1 MMKIRQIALLALLS
15 TVALQSGAWTLFGSK
30 SDALADKLRSGDKY
44 LQKADTAFEEGRME
58 RAGKYYGRAIQKYEE
73 LKEADPTYMD
83 GIAGIR
89 LTYCAKQYTNA
100 LEAVAAAIAEA
111 EAGAANAAEAGAPD
125 GAEAGAAGAAEAGA
139 AGAAEVAAAG
149 AAEVAAAGAAEVA
162 AAGAAEVGAANAAE
176 VSKLKAAQPPKP
188 QAASAA
194 ETSGGTAAETSGGA
208 ATETSGD
215 AAAETSGDA
224 AAQAAPPPRP
234 PYDPRNFTHDF
245 AEARMLMEDGN
256 LSEAAAVLIPM
267 LRHDPANRQVRLLLA
282 IVRTRQS
289 RYDEAIV
296 ALEDLRGI
304 REDMPILLA
313 LSGAYM
319 GAVRY
324 HDALLTLD
332 RAVRLNPADPNPY
345 LNLAWLTL
353 VMPQEP
359 DTLKNAE
366 IYYRQAVRRGATRD
380 RALETRI
387 GLTKW

>member
-1 MMKIRQIALLALLS
+1 MMKIRQMFFFTLLAS
-15 TVALQSGAWTLFGSK
+15 VAIHAGAWTLFGSK
-30 SDALADKLRSGDKY
+30 EDALADKLRSGDKY
-44 LQKADTAFEEGRME
+44 LQKADAAYEEGQME
-58 RAGKYYGRAIQKYEE
+58 RAGKYYVRAIQKYEKLQE
-73 LKEADPTYMD
+73 TDPTYME

-89 LTYCAKQYTNA
+89 LNYCAKQYTNA
-100 LEAVAAAIAEA
+100 LVAIEAALEAA
-111 EAGAANAAEAGAPD
+111 D
-125 GAEAGAAGAAEAGA
+125 
-139 AGAAEVAAAG
+139 
-149 AAEVAAAGAAEVA
+149 
-162 AAGAAEVGAANAAE
+162 AAEVGAADAAE
-176 VSKLKAAQPPKP
+176 ASQPQAAQPPQP
-188 QAASAA
+188 QAAQQPQPQAA
-194 ETSGGTAAETSGGA
+194 QQPQPQAAQPPQPQA
-208 ATETSGD
+208 AQAAATSGD
-215 AAAETSGDA
+215 AVAATSGDA
-224 AAQAAPPPRP
+224 VAQPQAAQPPQPQVSPPPRP

-256 LSEAAAVLIPM
+256 LSEAASVLIPM
-267 LRHDPANRQVRLLLA
+267 LRHDPSNRQVRLLLA

-304 REDMPILLA
+304 REEMPILLA

-324 HDALLTLD
+324 HDALLALD

-353 VMPQEP
+353 VMPQDS

-366 IYYRQAVRRGATRD
+366 IYYRQAIKRGAARD
-380 RALETRI
+380 RALESRI

>member
-1 MMKIRQIALLALLS
+1 
-15 TVALQSGAWTLFGSK
+15 
-30 SDALADKLRSGDKY
+30 
-44 LQKADTAFEEGRME
+44 
-58 RAGKYYGRAIQKYEE
+58 
-73 LKEADPTYMD
+73 
-83 GIAGIR
+83 
-89 LTYCAKQYTNA
+89 
-100 LEAVAAAIAEA
+100 
-111 EAGAANAAEAGAPD
+111 
-125 GAEAGAAGAAEAGA
+125 
-139 AGAAEVAAAG
+139 
-149 AAEVAAAGAAEVA
+149 
-162 AAGAAEVGAANAAE
+162 
-176 VSKLKAAQPPKP
+176 
-188 QAASAA
+188 
-194 ETSGGTAAETSGGA
+194 
-208 ATETSGD
+208 
-215 AAAETSGDA
+215 
-224 AAQAAPPPRP
+224 
-234 PYDPRNFTHDF
+234 
-245 AEARMLMEDGN
+245 MLMEDGN

-366 IYYRQAVRRGATRD
+366 IYYRQAIRRGAARD
-380 RALETRI
+380 RALESRI

>member
-1 MMKIRQIALLALLS
+1 MFFITLLS
-15 TVALQSGAWTLFGSK
+15 SAAIQAGAWTLFGSK
-30 SDALADKLRSGDKY
+30 EDALADKLRSGDKY
-44 LQKADTAFEEGRME
+44 LQKADAAYEEGQME
-58 RAGKYYGRAIQKYEE
+58 RAGKYYGRAIQKYEQ
-73 LKEADPTYMD
+73 LQEADPTYME

-89 LTYCAKQYTNA
+89 LNYCAKQYTNA
-100 LEAVAAAIAEA
+100 LEAIEAALE
-111 EAGAANAAEAGAPD
+111 AANAAEAEAPD
-125 GAEAGAAGAAEAGA
+125 G
-139 AGAAEVAAAG
+139 AEVAAAG
-149 AAEVAAAGAAEVA
+149 AAEVAAA
-162 AAGAAEVGAANAAE
+162 NAAE
-176 VSKLKAAQPPKP
+176 VSKHQAAQAAQPQAAQAAQPPAAQAAQPPAAQAAQP
-188 QAASAA
+188 QAAQAA
-194 ETSGGTAAETSGGA
+194 QPPSGE
-208 ATETSGD
+208 
-215 AAAETSGDA
+215 A
-224 AAQAAPPPRP
+224 AAQAAPPPKP
-234 PYDPRNFTHDF
+234 PYDPRNFAHDF

-267 LRHDPANRQVRLLLA
+267 LRHDPSNRQVRLLLA

-324 HDALLTLD
+324 HDALLALD

-353 VMPQEP
+353 VMPQDS

-366 IYYRQAVRRGATRD
+366 IYYRQAVKRGAARD
-380 RALETRI
+380 RALESRI

>member
-1 MMKIRQIALLALLS
+1 MMKIRQIAFLTLLS
-15 TVALQSGAWTLFGSK
+15 VVALQSGAWTLFGSK
-30 SDALADKLRSGDKY
+30 EDALADKLRSGDKY
-44 LQKADTAFEEGRME
+44 LQKADAAFEEGSME

-89 LTYCAKQYTNA
+89 LSYCAKQYTNA

-111 EAGAANAAEAGAPD
+111 EAGAANAAEGGAAGA
-125 GAEAGAAGAAEAGA
+125 AEVGAAGAAEAGA
-139 AGAAEVAAAG
+139 ANAAEVGAAG
-149 AAEVAAAGAAEVA
+149 AAEVLKPQAAQAAAISGGAAA
-162 AAGAAEVGAANAAE
+162 QPQ
-176 VSKLKAAQPPKP
+176 AAQPPQP
-188 QAASAA
+188 QAAQPPQPQAA
-194 ETSGGTAAETSGGA
+194 QPPQPQAAQA
-208 ATETSGD
+208 AATSGD
-215 AAAETSGDA
+215 EVAATSGEEVA
-224 AAQAAPPPRP
+224 EPQAAPPPKP

-319 GAVRY
+319 GAIRY

>member
-1 MMKIRQIALLALLS
+1 MITIRQIAFFTLLS
-15 TVALQSGAWTLFGSK
+15 AIAIQAGAWTLFGSK
-30 SDALADKLRSGDKY
+30 EDALADKLRSGDKY
-44 LQKADTAFEEGRME
+44 LQKADAAYEEGQME
-58 RAGKYYGRAIQKYEE
+58 RAGKYYERAIQKYEK
-73 LKEADPTYMD
+73 LQEADPTFME

-89 LTYCAKQYTNA
+89 LNYCSKQYTNA
-100 LEAVAAAIAEA
+100 LEAVAAAAAAAAEAKAADAAEA
-111 EAGAANAAEAGAPD
+111 EAPDEAEVGAASAAEV
-125 GAEAGAAGAAEAGA
+125 GAASAAEVGA
-139 AGAAEVAAAG
+139 AGAAEV
-149 AAEVAAAGAAEVA
+149 
-162 AAGAAEVGAANAAE
+162 
-176 VSKLKAAQPPKP
+176 SKP

-194 ETSGGTAAETSGGA
+194 ETSGGTAAATSDGTAAATSGGTAAATSGGA
-208 ATETSGD
+208 AV
-215 AAAETSGDA
+215 
-224 AAQAAPPPRP
+224 QAAPPPRP
-234 PYDPRNFTHDF
+234 PYDPRNFAHDF

-267 LRHDPANRQVRLLLA
+267 LRHDPSNRQVRLLLA

-324 HDALLTLD
+324 HDALLALD

-353 VMPQEP
+353 VMPQDS

-366 IYYRQAVRRGATRD
+366 IYYRQAVKHGAARD
-380 RALETRI
+380 RALESRI

>member
-1 MMKIRQIALLALLS
+1 MITIRKLVFFTLLS
-15 TVALQSGAWTLFGSK
+15 AIAVQAGAWTLFGSK
-30 SDALADKLRSGDKY
+30 EDALADKLSSGDKY
-44 LQKADTAFEEGRME
+44 LQKADAAYEDGNME
-58 RAGKYYGRAIQKYEE
+58 RAGKYYGRAIQKYEQ
-73 LKEADPTYMD
+73 LNAADPTYMD
-83 GIAGIR
+83 GIAGLR
-89 LTYCAKQYTNA
+89 LSYCAKQYTNA
-100 LEAVAAAIAEA
+100 LEAIETAL
-111 EAGAANAAEAGAPD
+111 
-125 GAEAGAAGAAEAGA
+125 GAAGADEVGA
-139 AGAAEVAAAG
+139 AGAAEVGAAG
-149 AAEVAAAGAAEVA
+149 ADEVGAAN
-162 AAGAAEVGAANAAE
+162 AAEVGAANAAE
-176 VSKLKAAQPPKP
+176 VGAAGVAEVEAAGAAEASPPQAAQAAQPQAAQPPQP
-188 QAASAA
+188 Q
-194 ETSGGTAAETSGGA
+194 
-208 ATETSGD
+208 
-215 AAAETSGDA
+215 
-224 AAQAAPPPRP
+224 AAQAAQPQAAQPPQPPPKP
-234 PYDPRNFTHDF
+234 PYDPRNFAHDF

-324 HDALLTLD
+324 HDALLALD

-353 VMPQEP
+353 VMPQDS

-366 IYYRQAVRRGATRD
+366 IYYRQAIKRGAARD
-380 RALETRI
+380 RALESRI

>member
-1 MMKIRQIALLALLS
+1 
-15 TVALQSGAWTLFGSK
+15 
-30 SDALADKLRSGDKY
+30 
-44 LQKADTAFEEGRME
+44 
-58 RAGKYYGRAIQKYEE
+58 
-73 LKEADPTYMD
+73 
-83 GIAGIR
+83 
-89 LTYCAKQYTNA
+89 
-100 LEAVAAAIAEA
+100 
-111 EAGAANAAEAGAPD
+111 
-125 GAEAGAAGAAEAGA
+125 
-139 AGAAEVAAAG
+139 
-149 AAEVAAAGAAEVA
+149 
-162 AAGAAEVGAANAAE
+162 
-176 VSKLKAAQPPKP
+176 
-188 QAASAA
+188 
-194 ETSGGTAAETSGGA
+194 
-208 ATETSGD
+208 
-215 AAAETSGDA
+215 
-224 AAQAAPPPRP
+224 
-234 PYDPRNFTHDF
+234 
-245 AEARMLMEDGN
+245 MLMEDGN

>member
-1 MMKIRQIALLALLS
+1 MIKINHIALCALLS
-15 TVALQSGAWTLFGSK
+15 AVAFQADAWTLFGSK
-30 SDALADKLRSGDKY
+30 EDALADKLRSGDKY
-44 LQKADTAFEEGRME
+44 LQKADAAYEDGKME

-73 LKEADPTYMD
+73 LNEADPTYMD
-83 GIAGIR
+83 GIAAIR
-89 LTYCAKQYTNA
+89 LGYCAKQYTNA
-100 LEAVAAAIAEA
+100 LEAVSAAKATETT
-111 EAGAANAAEAGAPD
+111 EAGAPDEAEGGAADAVEAGAPD
-125 GAEAGAAGAAEAGA
+125 GAE
-139 AGAAEVAAAG
+139 
-149 AAEVAAAGAAEVA
+149 
-162 AAGAAEVGAANAAE
+162 
-176 VSKLKAAQPPKP
+176 VSKQQAAQAAQPP
-188 QAASAA
+188 
-194 ETSGGTAAETSGGA
+194 
-208 ATETSGD
+208 
-215 AAAETSGDA
+215 
-224 AAQAAPPPRP
+224 AAQAAEPQAAQPSQPQAAQAAEPQAAQPPQPQAAQAAEPQVAQAAQPPAAQAAAVPPPKP

-256 LSEAAAVLIPM
+256 LSEAASVLIPM
-267 LRHDPANRQVRLLLA
+267 LRHDPSNRQVRLLLA

-319 GAVRY
+319 GAMRY
-324 HDALLTLD
+324 HDALLALD
-332 RAVRLNPADPNPY
+332 RAVKLNPADPNPY

-353 VMPQEP
+353 VMPQEA

-366 IYYRQAVRRGATRD
+366 IYYRQAVRRGAARD

>member
-1 MMKIRQIALLALLS
+1 MIKISPIAISTLLVFS
-15 TVALQSGAWTLFGSK
+15 MALQSGAWTLFGSRE
-30 SDALADKLRSGDKY
+30 DALADKLSSGDKC
-44 LQKADTAFEEGRME
+44 LQKADAAFEDGKME

-73 LKEADPTYMD
+73 IKKADPTFMD

-89 LTYCAKQYTNA
+89 LDYCAKQYTNA
-100 LEAVAAAIAEA
+100 LEAVAAA
-111 EAGAANAAEAGAPD
+111 
-125 GAEAGAAGAAEAGA
+125 EAGA
-139 AGAAEVAAAG
+139 AGAAEVGAAG
-149 AAEVAAAGAAEVA
+149 ASEA
-162 AAGAAEVGAANAAE
+162 
-176 VSKLKAAQPPKP
+176 SKPQAAQPPQP

-194 ETSGGTAAETSGGA
+194 ATSGGA
-208 ATETSGD
+208 SVQPQAASAVQPQAAQPPPPQAAQPPQPQAASAAATSGD
-215 AAAETSGDA
+215 EVAQPQAASAAATSGDEV
-224 AAQAAPPPRP
+224 AQPQVPAPPPRP

-366 IYYRQAVRRGATRD
+366 IYYRQAIRRGAARD
-380 RALETRI
+380 RALESRI

>member
-1 MMKIRQIALLALLS
+1 MITIRHIAFFTLLS
-15 TVALQSGAWTLFGSK
+15 AAALQSGAWTIFGSK
-30 SDALADKLRSGDKY
+30 EDALADKLRSGDKY
-44 LQKADTAFEEGRME
+44 LQKADAAYEDGKMSN
-58 RAGKYYGRAIQKYEE
+58 AGKYYGRAIQKYEE
-73 LKEADPTYMD
+73 IKEADPTFMD

-89 LTYCAKQYTNA
+89 LDYCAKQYTNA
-100 LEAVAAAIAEA
+100 LEAISAAM
-111 EAGAANAAEAGAPD
+111 AAD
-125 GAEAGAAGAAEAGA
+125 AAEAGA
-139 AGAAEVAAAG
+139 ADAAEVG
-149 AAEVAAAGAAEVA
+149 
-162 AAGAAEVGAANAAE
+162 AAGAAEVGAAGAAEVGAADAAGVGAADAAEVGAADAAE
-176 VSKLKAAQPPKP
+176 VSKHQAAQPPQP
-188 QAASAA
+188 PATQAAQPPIV
-194 ETSGGTAAETSGGA
+194 EP
-208 ATETSGD
+208 
-215 AAAETSGDA
+215 
-224 AAQAAPPPRP
+224 AAQAAPPPKP

-353 VMPQEP
+353 VMPQEA

-366 IYYRQAVRRGATRD
+366 IYYRQAIRRGAMRD

>member
-1 MMKIRQIALLALLS
+1 MPIMKIRQIAFFALLS
-15 TVALQSGAWTLFGSK
+15 SVAVQAGAWTLFGSK
-30 SDALADKLRSGDKY
+30 EDALADKLRSGDKY
-44 LQKADTAFEEGRME
+44 LQKADAAYEEGQME
-58 RAGKYYGRAIQKYEE
+58 RASKYYGRAIQKYEKLQE
-73 LKEADPTYMD
+73 TDPSYME

-89 LTYCAKQYTNA
+89 LNYCAKQYTNA
-100 LEAVAAAIAEA
+100 LEAIEAALE
-111 EAGAANAAEAGAPD
+111 AANAVEV
-125 GAEAGAAGAAEAGA
+125 GAAD
-139 AGAAEVAAAG
+139 
-149 AAEVAAAGAAEVA
+149 
-162 AAGAAEVGAANAAE
+162 AAEVGAADAAE
-176 VSKLKAAQPPKP
+176 VGAADATEVGAADATEVGAADATEVAKH

-194 ETSGGTAAETSGGA
+194 ETSGG
-208 ATETSGD
+208 
-215 AAAETSGDA
+215 A

-234 PYDPRNFTHDF
+234 PYDPRNFAHDF

-267 LRHDPANRQVRLLLA
+267 LRYDPSNRQVRLLLA

-324 HDALLTLD
+324 HDALLALD

-353 VMPQEP
+353 VMPQDS

-366 IYYRQAVRRGATRD
+366 IYYRQAVKHGAARD
-380 RALETRI
+380 HALESRI

>member
-1 MMKIRQIALLALLS
+1 MITIRHIVFFTLLS
-15 TVALQSGAWTLFGSK
+15 VVALQSGAWTLFGSK
-30 SDALADKLRSGDKY
+30 EDALADKLRSGDKY
-44 LQKADTAFEEGRME
+44 LQKADAAYEDGKMSS
-58 RAGKYYGRAIQKYEE
+58 AGKYYGRAIQKYEE
-73 LKEADPTYMD
+73 IKEADPTFMD

-89 LTYCAKQYTNA
+89 LDYCAKQYTNA
-100 LEAVAAAIAEA
+100 LEAISAAM
-111 EAGAANAAEAGAPD
+111 AAET
-125 GAEAGAAGAAEAGA
+125 
-139 AGAAEVAAAG
+139 AEVAASD
-149 AAEVAAAGAAEVA
+149 E
-162 AAGAAEVGAANAAE
+162 AEVGAAGATETEGTGNGEEEIDTAE
-176 VSKLKAAQPPKP
+176 VSKHQAAQPPQLPSGEAPKLP
-188 QAASAA
+188 AA
-194 ETSGGTAAETSGGA
+194 EAAQPSSGEAAQPPAAQAVQLPSGEA
-208 ATETSGD
+208 AQPP
-215 AAAETSGDA
+215 
-224 AAQAAPPPRP
+224 AAQAAVPPPKP
-234 PYDPRNFTHDF
+234 PYDPRNFAHDF

-353 VMPQEP
+353 VMPQEA

-366 IYYRQAVRRGATRD
+366 IYYRQAVRRGAARD

>member
-125 GAEAGAAGAAEAGA
+125 GAEAG
-139 AGAAEVAAAG
+139 AAG